1 MAASANR
8 ILNRTCC
15 APALQMIPLFAIAAL
30 LFTILAT
37 AQSQDQ
43 SLFDD
48 NHFSVIMSTAEWSSR
63 YADWHSRATPNPN
76 PTLFEPTRSALSL
89 AVLRNDPVQPE
100 GFTLALFHGATDAA
114 IAVDAMGRVLQ
125 VTAEDYEGIISL
137 AHEVLALPSTGTF
150 RNTWALKRPTT
161 SQPIDRILVAVKG
174 RGDSEGD
181 VELKE
186 TSVQGFSKQLTMEL
200 KRPLTDEG
208 ITLLPLSLS
217 ELAGLVLEAREGF
230 VPGDEDKRMVT
241 KVKDVLGDVN

>member
-1 MAASANR
+1 
-8 ILNRTCC
+8 
-15 APALQMIPLFAIAAL
+15 MIPLFAIPAL
-30 LFTILAT
+30 LFTTLAT

-63 YADWHSRATPNPN
+63 YADWHSRATPHPN
-76 PTLFEPTRSALSL
+76 PTSFEPTRSALSL
-89 AVLRNDPVQPE
+89 AVLRNDPVHPE
-100 GFTLALFHGATDAA
+100 GFTLALFNGATDA

-125 VTAEDYEGIISL
+125 VSAEDYKGITSL
-137 AHEVLALPSTGTF
+137 AYEVLVLPSTGTF
-150 RNTWALKRPTT
+150 RNTWALKRPAT

-174 RGDSEGD
+174 GGDPEGG

-208 ITLLPLSLS
+208 ITHLPSSLS

-230 VPGDEDKRMVT
+230 VPGDEDRQMVT
-241 KVKDVLGDVN
+241 KVKDVLGDVD